1 MSVDDYLRAVSAH
14 SGGEDPAWSVA
25 VDRLATDD
33 PPALALLTFAAWLA
47 PHPIPLTL
55 LTEHPTLLPPPLAE
69 VAPGGL
75 EEQAATLQRRGLA
88 RLDADSLQVH
98 TASAAR
104 LRARTAADRPGDVG
118 WPVVAVRVLHAA
130 VVADPAGRSTWRQL
144 LPHVLAATDPTRDL
158 DEAGADV
165 GRLLQLAG
173 RHLRARGET
182 RSARALL
189 TDAHDLYRQQFGDD
203 HPDTV
208 ASARD
213 LE

>member
-1 MSVDDYLRAVSAH
+1 
-14 SGGEDPAWSVA
+14 
-25 VDRLATDD
+25 
-33 PPALALLTFAAWLA
+33 
-47 PHPIPLTL
+47 
-55 LTEHPTLLPPPLAE
+55 
-69 VAPGGL
+69 
-75 EEQAATLQRRGLA
+75 
-88 RLDADSLQVH
+88 
-98 TASAAR
+98 
-104 LRARTAADRPGDVG
+104 
-118 WPVVAVRVLHAA
+118 

-165 GRLLQLAG
+165 GTLLQLAG
-173 RHLRARGET
+173 RHLQARGEA

-189 TDAHDLYRQQFGDD
+189 ADAHDLYRQQFGDD